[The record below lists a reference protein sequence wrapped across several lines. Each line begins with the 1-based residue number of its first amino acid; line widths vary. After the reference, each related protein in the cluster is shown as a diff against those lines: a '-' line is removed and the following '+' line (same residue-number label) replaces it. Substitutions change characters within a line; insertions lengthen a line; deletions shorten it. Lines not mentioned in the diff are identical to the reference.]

1 MLAEIVRRADGVLLT
16 GGDDIHPDLYDPHL
30 PRAVRQTVG
39 ATPDGGGRDW
49 RELVLLDEIF
59 RQGKPLLAICR
70 GHQLLN
76 VALGGGL
83 IADIRRQVPGALNH
97 QRMDRADEFVHE
109 VPLTTGSL
117 LAKIVGKRTLGVNSS
132 HHQAVL
138 EPAESLMA
146 VARTRDGIVE
156 AMEFKPDV
164 GAADAVFVECSISSG
179 TVDRTIR
186 RTSGDFSTVCGNLQ
200 AETQNMKSKILVVD
214 DDVDLRILLASVL
227 EDYYDVVQANNGAA
241 LQKAFSQPQPD
252 VVLLDVVLPD
262 ADGLALLPQIKK
274 RWPDTEVIVLTG
286 HGTISM
292 AVEAGRGGAYNF
304 LAKPFENQKLL
315 ADVKCAVERKEQNEE
330 NNTLRRALETMSGTA
345 SPIFRSAAMQDVV
358 RTVERIAPSDVTIL
372 ITGESGT
379 GKEVIADLIHA
390 LSPRSKNKIIKIN
403 CAALPRE
410 LIESELFG
418 SVKGA
423 FTGAHT
429 DREGLFRQAEGGT
442 LMLDEIS
449 EMPVD
454 TQSKLLRVLQ
464 DQEVRPVG
472 GKSATRPTAGSS
484 PPPIAS
490 PKKPSRK
497 TSCARTFIT
506 ASAPFRFICRR
517 CANGA
522 MTSCRWPTRS

>member
-1 MLAEIVRRADGVLLT
+1 VL
-16 GGDDIHPDLYDPHL
+16 
-30 PRAVRQTVG
+30 
-39 ATPDGGGRDW
+39 
-49 RELVLLDEIF
+49 
-59 RQGKPLLAICR
+59 
-70 GHQLLN
+70 
-76 VALGGGL
+76 
-83 IADIRRQVPGALNH
+83 
-97 QRMDRADEFVHE
+97 
-109 VPLTTGSL
+109 
-117 LAKIVGKRTLGVNSS
+117 
-132 HHQAVL
+132 
-138 EPAESLMA
+138 
-146 VARTRDGIVE
+146 
-156 AMEFKPDV
+156 
-164 GAADAVFVECSISSG
+164 
-179 TVDRTIR
+179 
-186 RTSGDFSTVCGNLQ
+186 
-200 AETQNMKSKILVVD
+200 AETQNMKAKILVVD

-227 EDYYDVVQANNGAA
+227 EDYYDVVQASNGAA
-241 LQKAFSQPQPD
+241 LQKAFSQPPPD

-423 FTGAHT
+423 FTGAHA

-472 GKSATRPTAGSS
+472 GKSSYKTNCRL
-484 PPPIAS
+484 IAS
-490 PKKPSRK
+490 TNRKPEDAIKESKLREDLFYRISAISVHLPPLRDRRDDILPLANAFLK
-497 TSCARTFIT
+497 RFAAQANRDIRCFKPEAIERLTAFDWPGNVRQLQNEVQRTVLLCEGNEVSASDLSVTNAKPESTDDSDTSFTLLEGVERNAIIQTLKETGGNKLET
-506 ASAPFRFICRR
+506 AKRLGIGRQTLYNKIKAYGIEV
-517 CANGA
+517 
-522 MTSCRWPTRS
+522 